1 MLTGY
6 GYVALF
12 LFISLAF
19 AGLMITL
26 PVILRWLKLV
36 PHHPTKIKEETYEC
50 GLRTIGPTWIQY
62 NPHYYFFALVMV
74 ALDILAVFIL
84 PWVPV
89 VRDLGAG
96 GFVPIIIFV
105 VIVVLGY
112 FYAWR
117 KGVLA
122 WK

>member
-12 LFISLAF
+12 LLISLAF
-19 AGLMITL
+19 AGLMVTL
-26 PVILRWLKLV
+26 PVVLRWLKLV
-36 PHHPTKIKEETYEC
+36 PHHPTTIKEDTYEC
-50 GLRTIGPTWIQY
+50 GLRTIGPTWVQY

-74 ALDILAVFIL
+74 SLDIMAVFIL

-89 VRDLGAG
+89 IRDLGASG
-96 GFVPIIIFV
+96 LIVIFV
-105 VIVVLGY
+105 FIAVVALGY
-112 FYAWR
+112 LFAWR